1 LDCSAFGIYG
11 IIFQSEA
18 VAGLSL
24 MGMKVDT
31 VQDVRRN
38 TQFTVGSMLKGTG
51 IIKPEMVKLI
61 TAGSAAAAAD
71 LRADI
76 ATYLSST
83 TAGNWTGG
91 FAAEYA
97 VTS

>member
-1 LDCSAFGIYG
+1 
-11 IIFQSEA
+11 
-18 VAGLSL
+18 

-38 TQFTVGSMLKGTG
+38 TQFTVASMMKGTG
-51 IIKPEMVKLI
+51 ILRPEMVKLI
-61 TAGSAAAAAD
+61 TAGATANAAD
-71 LRADI
+71 ERTEI
-76 ATYLSST
+76 ASLLSTT

-97 VTS
+97 VA

>member
-1 LDCSAFGIYG
+1 
-11 IIFQSEA
+11 
-18 VAGLSL
+18 

-51 IIKPEMVKLI
+51 ILKPEMVKLI

-71 LRADI
+71 ARGDI
-76 ATYLSST
+76 ATFLSGG

-97 VTS
+97 VTSG